1 MKSKSAVVLSLFL
14 AAGLAGCAGQ
24 TTDPRQGGLFSYNP
38 SAYDQRLQ
46 ERQHLLAQEE
56 QSTRSVEAE
65 KAVLEAEKTSQIR
78 EKADLEKQVQ
88 EFSASMTALER
99 RIQSRQAETAAQKHE
114 RQRMLAEIDT
124 LRASS
129 AAAERLEDAEKRLEL
144 ERLQKKR
151 DALEQ
156 EAASLML
163 L

>member
-1 MKSKSAVVLSLFL
+1 MKSGSALVLSLFL

-56 QSTRSVEAE
+56 LSTRSAEGE
-65 KAVLEAEKTSQIR
+65 KAVLEAEKTSRAR
-78 EKADLEKQVQ
+78 EKAALERQLQ
-88 EFSASMTALER
+88 EFSASMTSLEQ
-99 RIQSRQAETAAQKHE
+99 RIQSRQAETAAQKTE
-114 RQRMLAEIDT
+114 RQRILAEIDT
-124 LRASS
+124 LRAST
-129 AAAERLEDAEKRLEL
+129 AAAESLEDAAKRLEL

-151 DALEQ
+151 DELER

>member
-1 MKSKSAVVLSLFL
+1 MKSGSAVFLTLLL
-14 AAGLAGCAGQ
+14 AATLAGCAGQ

-56 QSTRSVEAE
+56 QSTRSAEAE
-65 KAVLEAEKTSQIR
+65 KAVLEAEKTSQAR
-78 EKADLEKQVQ
+78 EKAALENQLQ
-88 EFSASMTALER
+88 EFIASMTSLER
-99 RIQSRQAETAAQKHE
+99 RIQSQQAKTATQKHE
-114 RQRMLAEIDT
+114 RQRIMAEIET
-124 LRASS
+124 LRA
-129 AAAERLEDAEKRLEL
+129 ATEAAESLEDAEKRIEL

-151 DALEQ
+151 DELER